1 MTTQNT
7 QTGTARF
14 FVPTTRR
21 QWMYVIAAGL
31 AAGIVA
37 WLGGILLTSWVFTP
51 LFCQATDSIAL
62 CATTEFAGTHTATIF
77 AIVLG
82 SIILIRSDIVRP
94 LLVSIAAGLVL
105 WGLQLWGFPSDLAKA
120 LVVVLLYPVV
130 YAALFWLTRPNKAWL
145 ALVLALAFVVIT
157 KIATL

>member
-37 WLGGILLTSWVFTP
+37 WLGGILLTLWVFTP

-77 AIVLG
+77 AIVVG
-82 SIILIRSDIVRP
+82 SIILANTTKQGLAGTRTGSGLCRHYEDCHAIDVAGRVI
-94 LLVSIAAGLVL
+94 IAT
-105 WGLQLWGFPSDLAKA
+105 WNMS
-120 LVVVLLYPVV
+120 
-130 YAALFWLTRPNKAWL
+130 LF
-145 ALVLALAFVVIT
+145 FVVQRR
-157 KIATL
+157 